1 MNKLLL
7 IIFLLLPISIFAGK
21 PSAGLGDEHD
31 DKTIKTT
38 PSRESFNNIKKK
50 KKIKTS
56 DFQNKKNINDETRDV
71 QNINSTTTDV
81 MPPGLGD
88 KHNDT
93 TVKTTPN
100 KDNYDK
106 VTDKNKIETSN
117 FRNNKDVNDE
127 TRDVQNIDNKNLLP
141 SDLNKVKSYNISGLS
156 LANVN
161 ISGRV
166 GLRTK
171 LKTEKDEINKLE
183 FENITEFS
191 FNQKFNN
198 VAYNITLGTLNE
210 NYYSN
215 RWISMGS
222 FDSYSLS
229 LGVVEANLT
238 YENKKFNLAL
248 GRFKND
254 FKSRY
259 FYASYL
265 LFNGLKLNFKNIG
278 KALSLKNVTSILKD
292 GEPII
297 LNTLELLLNFD
308 SLDFGIYYVLLYGD
322 DVNTTLKDA
331 KNIGFNDIY
340 SVYNHYVTT
349 YLNYKIKLLTGEISI
364 FVNGSVNLSVENSN
378 LGGDIG
384 LKYKNKDY
392 TLRGYFTYKERNS
405 VIAPFAPTGAI
416 ISDILGGGLS
426 FKYNLG
432 KTSLKVSTFIG
443 DPISDLSEIRSES
456 KIIWEMKF

>member
-1 MNKLLL
+1 MYKSLL
-7 IIFLLLPISIFAGK
+7 IIFLLLPIFIFAK
-21 PSAGLGDEHD
+21 EPSAGLGDKHD

-38 PSRESFNNIKKK
+38 PNKESFDDIKKK
-50 KKIKTS
+50 KKIRTS
-56 DFQNKKNINDETRDV
+56 DFQNKKDINDEKREV
-71 QNINSTTTDV
+71 QNINGTTTNV

-93 TVKTTPN
+93 TIKTTPN
-100 KDNYDK
+100 KDSYDK
-106 VTDKNKIETSN
+106 VTDKNKINTSD
-117 FRNNKDVNDE
+117 FNNHKDINDE
-127 TRDVQNIDNKNLLP
+127 KRDVQNIGNKNLLP
-141 SDLNKVKSYNISGLS
+141 SDLDKVKSYNISELS

-191 FNQKFNN
+191 LNQKFNR
-198 VAYNITLGTLNE
+198 VAYNITFGTLNP

-229 LGVVEANLT
+229 LGVIEANLT
-238 YENKKFNLAL
+238 YKNKKFNLAI
-248 GRFKND
+248 GRFKNNL
-254 FKSRY
+254 KSQY

-265 LFNGLKLNFKNIG
+265 LFNGLKLNYNVDKN
-278 KALSLKNVTSILKD
+278 LSIQNITSILKD
-292 GEPII
+292 GEPVV
-297 LNTLELLLNFD
+297 LNTLELFLDLD
-308 SLDFGIYYVLLYGD
+308 SFDFGIYYVLLYGD
-322 DVNTTLKDA
+322 DINTTLKDA
-331 KNIGFNDIY
+331 KNIIFNDVY
-340 SVYNHYVTT
+340 SIYNHYVTT
-349 YLNYKIKLLTGEISI
+349 YLNYKIKLLTGEFSI
-364 FVNGSVNLSVENSN
+364 FANGSINLSLDNSN

-384 LKYKNKDY
+384 LKYKNEDY
-392 TLRGYFTYKERNS
+392 TLKGYFTYKERNS
-405 VIAPFAPTGAI
+405 VIAPFTPTSAI

-432 KTSLKVSTFIG
+432 KTSLTLSTFVG
-443 DPISDLSEIRSES
+443 EPISDLSGMRSES